1 MHPVKCVV
9 NSINPEFI
17 FLDYENIVDQNVAQ
31 PWEEENGLYAV
42 AVSFCPHP
50 LKYIFHDHMS

>member
-42 AVSFCPHP
+42 AVSFFPTP
-50 LKYIFHDHMS
+50 